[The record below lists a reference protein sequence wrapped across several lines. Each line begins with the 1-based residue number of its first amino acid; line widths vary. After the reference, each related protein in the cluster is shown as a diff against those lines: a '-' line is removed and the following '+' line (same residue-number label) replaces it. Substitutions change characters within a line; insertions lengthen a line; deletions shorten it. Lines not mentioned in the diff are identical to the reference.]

1 MTGSTAIKPIALQ
14 KESQR
19 LNDSMSI
26 ENNSFLPIDAI
37 SYLLEVYETVFLHQ
51 FTGLTPIQKS
61 IRCTLLKKLLI
72 DHANSELLIR
82 NISNFE
88 ELNDFTLTVL
98 KRCGL
103 IT

>member
-1 MTGSTAIKPIALQ
+1 MNPLTLQ
-14 KESQR
+14 NASQT
-19 LNDSMSI
+19 LNESMSI
-26 ENNSFLPIDAI
+26 ENNSFLPIDEI
-37 SYLLEVYETVFLHQ
+37 SYLLEVYETFFLHQ
-51 FTGLTPIQKS
+51 FTGLTPMQKS

-72 DHANSELLIR
+72 DHANSELLTR

-103 IT
+103 IP